1 MKILSQHISS
11 FECTLA
17 GKIHILI
24 LPTATYILIFFF
36 LNQNEYFTIY
46 CWTVII
52 QSCNPRIFCLLHV
65 LVLYKKSWLV
75 KLYVVNSSLKPIFYN
90 GKSLLH
96 SSTSWLCLVVKL
108 SFPSSAVHVNW
119 LQTWSKI
126 GLNWAWFT
134 CIYFTS
140 SVKLMNFTQ
149 FWLLCVDNATFL
161 KKFQFDFKLDLFCQI
176 ITLKYDVFI
185 IACRIVV
192 SVCLVWIHW
201 WDSAVL
207 TLVSIC
213 QEWWKSK

>member
-1 MKILSQHISS
+1 MYENTFTTHI
-11 FECTLA
+11 FLWMYTCRKDTY
-17 GKIHILI
+17 ILI

-36 LNQNEYFTIY
+36 LNQNEYFIIY

-52 QSCNPRIFCLLHV
+52 QPCNPRIFCLLHV

-75 KLYVVNSSLKPIFYN
+75 KLYIVNSSLKPIFYN

-140 SVKLMNFTQ
+140 SVNLMNFTHVR
-149 FWLLCVDNATFL
+149 LLCVDHATF
-161 KKFQFDFKLDLFCQI
+161 
-176 ITLKYDVFI
+176 
-185 IACRIVV
+185 
-192 SVCLVWIHW
+192 
-201 WDSAVL
+201 
-207 TLVSIC
+207 
-213 QEWWKSK
+213 